1 MATNPN
7 DESASRAAARRVFST
22 LKLRPVS
29 LVSWRDAVVTL
40 APFVVLALIAVVLML
55 HFLKPAPPKH
65 LRLAAGAD
73 GSSFQTVAQ
82 RYKAI
87 LARNGITLDLV
98 PTEGSAENLGLL
110 AQHKVDIALV
120 QAGVTL
126 KDEAG
131 KDGIDDVV
139 SLGTVQRQPLLIF
152 YRAAKPIAKLSEL
165 QGRKLAIG
173 AQGSGTR
180 VLALALLAANGIAE
194 NDRKTDLSELDGDE
208 AVSALESG
216 KIDAMFLSG
225 DNASLLAARQLLHA
239 DGVRLYDFGAQGD
252 AYERRFRY
260 LNRFDLP
267 EGAFD
272 LGENLPGSKITMM
285 APTVELLAHEDLN
298 PGVTDLLVE
307 AAQEVHS
314 RASLM
319 QNPGEFPHPLEQD
332 YPMSDE
338 ATRYY
343 ASGKTFVYRY
353 LPFWLASLISRV
365 AVIVPVLVVVFS
377 GLQFAPKL
385 YGWRVNRR
393 IYKYYAE
400 LMSLER
406 AVLEPNLSPAQIAE
420 LHVRLDN
427 IEKAV
432 VGTSIP
438 GAYADQAF
446 VLRDHIHL
454 VRDSL
459 EAGYTTPG
467 ERLSV
472 AHS

>member
-7 DESASRAAARRVFST
+7 DESASRTTAARAA
-22 LKLRPVS
+22 LDKLRLRPMS
-29 LVSWRDAVVTL
+29 LVSWRDAAVTL
-40 APFVVLALIAVVLML
+40 APFVVLALIAIVLML

-65 LRLAAGAD
+65 LRFAVGAD
-73 GSSFQTVAQ
+73 GSSFQTTAK
-82 RYKAI
+82 RYQAI
-87 LARNGITLDLV
+87 LKRSGITLDLV
-98 PTEGSAENLGLL
+98 TTEGSAQNLDLL
-110 AQHKVDIALV
+110 AKRKVDVALV
-120 QAGVTL
+120 QAGVTRNPSD
-126 KDEAG
+126 KSG
-131 KDGIDDVV
+131 GVDDVV

-152 YRAAKPIAKLSEL
+152 YRAAKPIDKLSEL
-165 QGRKLAIG
+165 QGRKVAIG

-180 VLALALLAANGIAE
+180 VLALALLAANDIKEDDERTG
-194 NDRKTDLSELDGDE
+194 LLELDGDD
-208 AVSALESG
+208 AVTALESG

-225 DNASLLAARQLLHA
+225 DNASLLAARKLLH
-239 DGVRLYDFGAQGD
+239 DKGVRLYDFGGQGD

-267 EGAFD
+267 QGSFD
-272 LGENLPGSKITMM
+272 LGANLPDKTITMLM
-285 APTVELLAHEDLN
+285 PTVELLANKDLN
-298 PGVTDLLVE
+298 PGLTDLLVE

-314 RASLM
+314 RPSLM
-319 QNPGEFPHPLEQD
+319 QNPGEFPHPLEQN

-338 ATRYY
+338 AARYY

-353 LPFWLASLISRV
+353 LPFWLASLISRI
-365 AVIVPVLVVVFS
+365 AVVVPVLVVVFS

-385 YGWRVNRR
+385 YGWRVHNR

-400 LMSLER
+400 LMALER

-420 LHVRLDN
+420 LHARLDS

-446 VLRDHIHL
+446 VLRGHIHL

-467 ERLSV
+467 ERKP
-472 AHS
+472 AA